1 MSKKQKSPK
10 IEKTEEKVQETPK
23 VEEVVETEEE
33 KKRKLEKSGKVY
45 KGKFF
50 DSAQGKVVEIYE

>member
-1 MSKKQKSPK
+1 MNKKKTPI
-10 IEKTEEKVQETPK
+10 IEKTEEKKIETPQ
-23 VEEVVETEEE
+23 VEEVESTEE

-50 DSAQGKVVEIYE
+50 VPELGKVVDIYE

>member
-1 MSKKQKSPK
+1 MSKKKSSE
-10 IEKTEEKVQETPK
+10 IEKTEEIKVETPK
-23 VEEVVETEEE
+23 VEEIESVEE

-50 DSAQGKVVEIYE
+50 IPELGKVVDIYE